1 MLNCVWAVG
10 EQAQGMRL
18 GFPVR
23 VLGQRGLRAYDT
35 RRLRSS
41 PHLSVSLA
49 HLRDIF
55 AYLSSAA
62 ISFYRLAADLAP
74 YGTRPGYPQ
83 FHLQL
88 EECAAEL
95 ADLAAQA
102 WRSGLR
108 LTVHAGSHVQLG
120 AEDAAV
126 GARSVEELIHLA
138 ELLEALGPEPDLVV
152 VTHIG
157 GAGRNAGS
165 PVHRWTTRFE
175 RLPEAARRRIVLE
188 HDEDAG
194 ASLGAC
200 LQVHGS
206 TGVPLVFDYLH
217 FRINN
222 PERWSLEQAIAVAL
236 ATWPS
241 GRTPK
246 LHFSSPRT
254 ELVATPAGA
263 GSKRRW
269 ALRPPRPGHHADFAN
284 PWEFRTFVDAIGTT
298 RDADIM
304 LELKAGDLAL
314 LRLRDDLRR
323 FAPEVAAKLR

>member
-1 MLNCVWAVG
+1 
-10 EQAQGMRL
+10 MRL

-23 VLGQRGLRAYDT
+23 VLGRRGLRAYDA
-35 RRLRSS
+35 RRIRSD

-49 HLRDIF
+49 HLHDVF
-55 AYLSSAA
+55 AYLASVAVG
-62 ISFYRLAADLAP
+62 FYRLAADLAP
-74 YGTRPGYPQ
+74 YGTRPGYPR

-120 AEDAAV
+120 AEDAAT
-126 GARSVEELIHLA
+126 GARSIEELIHLA
-138 ELLEALGPEPDLVV
+138 ALLEALAPGVDSVV

-157 GAGRNAGS
+157 GAGRNAGDALY
-165 PVHRWTTRFE
+165 RWATRFE
-175 RLPEAARRRIVLE
+175 RLSEAARSRIVLE

-200 LQVHGS
+200 LQLHNS

-217 FRINN
+217 FRLNN
-222 PERWSLEQAIAVAL
+222 PERYSLEEAIAVAL
-236 ATWPS
+236 ATWPA
-241 GRTPK
+241 GTTPK
-246 LHFSSPRT
+246 LHFSSQRT
-254 ELVATPAGA
+254 ELQAVPAGT
-263 GSKRRW
+263 GTRRRW

-284 PWEFRTFVDAIGTT
+284 PWEFQSFAAAIGAT
-298 RDADIM
+298 RDVDIM

-314 LRLRDDLRR
+314 LRLRDDLGRH
-323 FAPEVAAKLR
+323 APELAAKLR

>member
-1 MLNCVWAVG
+1 
-10 EQAQGMRL
+10 MRL

-23 VLGQRGLRAYDT
+23 ILGRRGLRAYDA
-35 RRLRSS
+35 RRLRSA

-49 HLRDIF
+49 HLGDVF
-55 AYLSSAA
+55 VYLSAVA
-62 ISFYRLAADLAP
+62 IGFYRLAADLAP
-74 YGTRPGYPQ
+74 YGTHPGHPR

-126 GARSVEELIHLA
+126 GARSIEELIHLA
-138 ELLEALGPEPDLVV
+138 ALLDALGPAPDSVV

-157 GAGRNAGS
+157 GAGRAAHGALD
-165 PVHRWTTRFE
+165 RWASRFE
-175 RLPEAARRRIVLE
+175 RLPEAARARLVLE

-200 LQVHGS
+200 LRLHSS

-217 FRINN
+217 FRLNN
-222 PERWSLEQAIAVAL
+222 PERWSLAEGIAVAL
-236 ATWPS
+236 ATWAP

-254 ELVATPAGA
+254 ELQIAAAGPA
-263 GSKRRW
+263 SKRRW
-269 ALRPPRPGHHADFAN
+269 RLRPPRPGHHADFAN
-284 PWEFRTFVDAIGTT
+284 PWEFIAFVEAIGDT

-314 LRLRDDLRR
+314 LRLRDDLGRY
-323 FAPEVAAKLR
+323 APQLAARLR